1 MGAAITGSYQG
12 HATFHIW
19 MSHDT
24 SGNRHRHLK
33 KIVQDISASDMLCM
47 TKVIACLRAGVIAE
61 YLSREKV
68 WKDEV

>member
-1 MGAAITGSYQG
+1 MLCMTEVIAC
-12 HATFHIW
+12 
-19 MSHDT
+19 
-24 SGNRHRHLK
+24 L
-33 KIVQDISASDMLCM
+33 SDMLCM